1 MSLVPVQKK
10 CWRHIVL
17 PLFLFGFGEHM
28 YCDKLQYLW
37 NELCF
42 SNIGLPAFPTAISI
56 GIFQEQY
63 ATEKL

>member
-1 MSLVPVQKK
+1 MSTM
-10 CWRHIVL
+10 H
-17 PLFLFGFGEHM
+17 
-28 YCDKLQYLW
+28 CDKLHSLG

-42 SNIGLPAFPTAISI
+42 ANTGLPAFPTAISI